1 MGLSWSNVQG
11 WPEGY
16 VIVGGGEVKQIFTMS
31 TQLYQ
36 LWPFFTNSGHFFYQL
51 WPFYWPSHFLTNS
64 GHFFTNWDHF
74 WQLQII
80 FNQLRPFLPTQTI
93 FDQLRPFSPSGWLFF
108 WPSHAILDH
117 LRIITGLGS
126 PLLPASVDVQWSF
139 ISSVAG
145 TAITHKVA
153 GIRLKSSLFV

>member
-11 WPEGY
+11 WPEGH
-16 VIVGGGEVKQIFTMS
+16 VIEGGGRGKANFYHVHPALSTLAIF
-31 TQLYQ
+31 YQ
-36 LWPFFTNSGHFFYQL
+36 LWPFF
-51 WPFYWPSHFLTNS
+51 WPSHFFTNS
-64 GHFFTNWDHF
+64 GRFLTNWDHF

-80 FNQLRPFLPTQTI
+80 FNQLGPFLPTQTI
-93 FDQLRPFSPSGWLFF
+93 FDQLRPFLPSGWLFF

-117 LRIITGLGS
+117 LRIITGLGG

-145 TAITHKVA
+145 TAATHKVA